1 MHRGKALARI
11 KISGNLH
18 DQRETGNSRLLESF
32 TEKKQIS
39 FSSYK
44 KCLIIM
50 NMKKEVIEKS
60 YQLAREQYAALGIDT
75 DKVLTEMDN
84 INISLHCWQTD
95 DVGGFEKPGSVLGG
109 GGIQTTGNF
118 PGKAKTIGQMR
129 SDLDKVM
136 SLLPGK
142 QRLNLHAI
150 YGEFEGKLVD
160 RDQIEPKHFQ
170 GWIDWAKKR
179 GIGLDFNCTCFSHPL
194 ADEGFTLSSKNEKI
208 RKFWVEHTKRC
219 RAIGAEMGK
228 QLGTPSVHNIWIPD
242 GMKDTPVDRNTL
254 RKQLKKSLD
263 EIFAVKYPKKY
274 LKDSVESKLFGIGS
288 EAMVVGS
295 HDFYLGYAIKNNTLI
310 TLDNGHFHPTEQVG
324 DKISSILHFV
334 DEILLHLT
342 RGVRWDSD
350 HVLTF
355 NEELLLITQEIV
367 RAKALKRVNVGL
379 DFFDAS
385 LNRIGAYVIGTRSA
399 QMAFMY
405 ALLEPFKTLVKYE
418 EEGKNFERLAL
429 LELLKTKPFGAVYD
443 YYCMKNKVPVGQD
456 YIDEILKYEKEV
468 LLKR

>member
-1 MHRGKALARI
+1 
-11 KISGNLH
+11 
-18 DQRETGNSRLLESF
+18 
-32 TEKKQIS
+32 
-39 FSSYK
+39 
-44 KCLIIM
+44 
-50 NMKKEVIEKS
+50 MKKAVIEKS
-60 YQLAREQYAALGIDT
+60 YQHAKEQYAALGVDT
-75 DKVLTEMDN
+75 DKVLTELDK

-109 GGIQTTGNF
+109 GGIQATGNF
-118 PGKAKTIGQMR
+118 PGKAKTIEQMR

-136 SLLPGK
+136 LLLPGK

-150 YGEFEGKLVD
+150 YGEFGGKLVD
-160 RDQIEPKHFQ
+160 RDKIEPKHFQ

-194 ADEGFTLSSKNEKI
+194 ADDGFTLSSKNEKI

-263 EIFAVKYPKKY
+263 EIFAVKYPKKH

-288 EAMVVGS
+288 ESMVVGS
-295 HDFYLGYAIKNNTLI
+295 HDFYLGYAIKNNILI

-367 RAKALKRVNVGL
+367 RTKALNRVNVGL

-405 ALLEPFKTLVKYE
+405 ALLEPFKTLVKFE
-418 EEGKNFERLAL
+418 EEGRNFERLAL
-429 LELLKTKPFGAVYD
+429 LELLKTMPFGAVYD
-443 YYCMKNKVPVGQD
+443 YYCMINKVPVGQD
-456 YIDEILKYEKEV
+456 YIDEIMRYEKEI
-468 LLKR
+468 LQKR

>member
-1 MHRGKALARI
+1 
-11 KISGNLH
+11 
-18 DQRETGNSRLLESF
+18 
-32 TEKKQIS
+32 
-39 FSSYK
+39 
-44 KCLIIM
+44 
-50 NMKKEVIEKS
+50 MKKAVIDKA
-60 YQLAREQYAALGIDT
+60 YQLAKEQYAELGVDT
-75 DKVLTEMDN
+75 DKVISEMDN
-84 INISLHCWQTD
+84 LSISLHCWQTD

-109 GGIQTTGNF
+109 GGIQATGNF
-118 PGKAKTIGQMR
+118 PGKAKTIEQMR

-142 QRLNLHAI
+142 LRLNLHAI
-150 YGEFEGKLVD
+150 YGEFGGKLVD

-194 ADEGFTLSSKNEKI
+194 ADDGFTLSSKDEKI

-228 QLGTPSVHNIWIPD
+228 QLGTAAVHNIWIPD

-263 EIFAVKYPKKY
+263 EIFAVKYPKKH

-288 EAMVVGS
+288 ESMVVGS
-295 HDFYLGYAIKNNTLI
+295 HDFYLGYAIENNIMI

-334 DEILLHLT
+334 DELLLHLT

-355 NEELLLITQEIV
+355 NDELLLITQEIV
-367 RAKALKRVNVGL
+367 RTKALNRVNVGL

-418 EEGKNFERLAL
+418 EAGKNFERLAY

-443 YYCMKNKVPVGQD
+443 YYCMKNDVPTGKD
-456 YIDEILKYEKEV
+456 YIEKIVKYEKEV